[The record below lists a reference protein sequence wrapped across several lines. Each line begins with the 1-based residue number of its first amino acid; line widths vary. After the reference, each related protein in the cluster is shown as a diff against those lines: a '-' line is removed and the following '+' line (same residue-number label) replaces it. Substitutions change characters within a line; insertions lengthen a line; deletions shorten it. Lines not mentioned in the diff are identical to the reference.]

1 MVDVLIVD
9 DHLVVRCGIRHLL
22 LGQPNLNVIGEAGTV
37 GEAVEL
43 TLCLKPDVVLMDVR
57 LPDGSGVDAC
67 RQIMEEKIGTKVI
80 MLTSF
85 SDDDEIF
92 GAITAGASGYILK
105 QADGDDIIEAIET
118 VSRGKNLF
126 DSIIVGKLMQRIR
139 NLSLG
144 HEPKDELSPQEKR
157 IVRLIAEGMTN
168 REIGK
173 ELGLTEKTVK
183 NYVSNIFRKLN
194 VSNRAEAAVF
204 AAKYN

>member
-1 MVDVLIVD
+1 MVDFLIVD
-9 DHLVVRCGIRHLL
+9 DHLVRCGIRHLL
-22 LGQPNLNVIGEAGTV
+22 LGQPNLNVVGEAGTV

-67 RQIMEEKIGTKVI
+67 RQIIEEKNGTKVI

-144 HEPKDELSPQEKR
+144 HEPQDELSPQEKR

>member
-22 LGQPNLNVIGEAGTV
+22 LGQPNLNVVGEAGTV

-67 RQIMEEKIGTKVI
+67 RQIIEEKNGTKVI

-144 HEPKDELSPQEKR
+144 QEPQDHLIPEEKR

>member
-22 LGQPNLNVIGEAGTV
+22 LGQPNLNVVGEAGTV

-67 RQIMEEKIGTKVI
+67 RQIIEEKNGTKVI

-144 HEPKDELSPQEKR
+144 HEPQDELSPQEKR